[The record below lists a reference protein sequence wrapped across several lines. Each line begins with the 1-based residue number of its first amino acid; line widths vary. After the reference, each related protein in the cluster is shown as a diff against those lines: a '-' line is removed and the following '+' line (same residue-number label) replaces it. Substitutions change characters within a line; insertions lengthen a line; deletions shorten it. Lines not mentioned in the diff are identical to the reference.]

1 MAKPQIMVLDDREA
15 LFVRAAEE
23 IVHISGESICTHG
36 QFTWCLTGGST
47 PADVYS
53 LIATRFHLSVDW
65 NAVHLFWGDERCV
78 PPDAEASNYGM
89 AHRTMLSKLTLNP
102 EQIHRM
108 RGEDDPEQGAREY
121 EKQLKA
127 FFSLGDGES
136 PRFDLILLGL
146 GDNVHIA
153 SLFPGIA
160 AIHESRRLTV
170 SVEVDAPQRHRLT
183 LTPPVLNNA
192 TRVMFIV
199 AGQNKAA
206 AVKLALE
213 GPRDSDKYPAQLIAP
228 EHGEVMWLLDR
239 PAASLLSPA
248 LLGGG

>member
-1 MAKPQIMVLDDREA
+1 MAKPQIIVLDDSQA

-23 IVHISGESICTHG
+23 IVHVSGEAICTHG
-36 QFTWCLTGGST
+36 QFALALTGGNT

-78 PPDAEASNYGM
+78 PPDDPDSNYGM
-89 AHRTMLSKLTLNP
+89 ANRIMLSKLSLDP
-102 EQIHRM
+102 GQIHRM
-108 RGEDDPEQGAREY
+108 RGEADPEIAASEY
-121 EKQLKA
+121 ENELRN
-127 FFSLGDGES
+127 FFSLNEGEF

-153 SLFPGIA
+153 SLFPGSPA
-160 AIHESRRLTV
+160 LHETRRLAV
-170 SVEVDAPQRHRLT
+170 AVEVDAPQRKRIT

-192 TRVMFIV
+192 ARVMFIV
-199 AGQNKAA
+199 SGKNKAE

-213 GPRDSDKYPAQLIAP
+213 GPRNPDEYPAQIIDANQ
-228 EHGEVMWLLDR
+228 GEVMWLLDR
-239 PAASLLSPA
+239 PAASLLSSSVA
-248 LLGGG
+248 E

>member
-1 MAKPQIMVLDDREA
+1 MAKPQIIVLDDSQA

-23 IVHISGESICTHG
+23 IVHVSGEAICTHG
-36 QFTWCLTGGST
+36 QFALALTGGNT

-78 PPDAEASNYGM
+78 PPDDPDSNYGM
-89 AHRTMLSKLTLNP
+89 ANRIMLSKLSLDP
-102 EQIHRM
+102 GQIHRM
-108 RGEDDPEQGAREY
+108 RGEADPEIAASEY
-121 EKQLKA
+121 ENELRN
-127 FFSLGDGES
+127 FFSLNEGEF

-153 SLFPGIA
+153 SLFPGSPA
-160 AIHESRRLTV
+160 LHETRRLAV
-170 SVEVDAPQRHRLT
+170 AVEVDAPQRKRIT

-192 TRVMFIV
+192 ARVMFIV
-199 AGQNKAA
+199 SGKNKAE

-213 GPRDSDKYPAQLIAP
+213 GPRNPDKYPAQIIDANQ
-228 EHGEVMWLLDR
+228 GEVMWLLDR
-239 PAASLLSPA
+239 PAASLLSSSVA
-248 LLGGG
+248 E

>member
-1 MAKPQIMVLDDREA
+1 MGKPQIIVLDDSAA

-36 QFTWCLTGGST
+36 QFSLALTGGNT

-78 PPDAEASNYGM
+78 PPDDPASNYAM
-89 AHRTMLSKLTLNP
+89 VHRTMLSKLTLDPN
-102 EQIHRM
+102 QIHRM
-108 RGEDDPEQGAREY
+108 RGEDEPEQGAREY
-121 EKQLKA
+121 ETELKE
-127 FFSLGDGES
+127 FFSLEEGEF
-136 PRFDLILLGL
+136 PRFHLILLGL

-153 SLFPGIA
+153 SLFPGHP
-160 AIHESRRLTV
+160 AIHENERLAV
-170 SVEVDAPQRHRLT
+170 AVEVDAPQRHRVT

-192 TRVMFIV
+192 ARIMFIV
-199 AGQNKAA
+199 SGQNKAE

-213 GPRDSDKYPAQLIAP
+213 GPRDPDRYPAQIIDP
-228 EHGEVMWLLDR
+228 GNGEVMWLLDR

-248 LLGGG
+248 LLGS